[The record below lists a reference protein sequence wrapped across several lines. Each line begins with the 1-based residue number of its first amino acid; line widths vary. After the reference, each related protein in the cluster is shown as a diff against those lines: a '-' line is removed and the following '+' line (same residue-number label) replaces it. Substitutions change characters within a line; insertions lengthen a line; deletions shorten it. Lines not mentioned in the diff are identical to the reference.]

1 MWNNVSK
8 KKKKEL
14 DYNSKYKISMNL
26 YWYKQMID
34 QINKEG
40 EEANFPSIKILSN
53 LCRYSALNK
62 EEHKY
67 RQGKEEFRAEN
78 LANTTNT

>member
-1 MWNNVSK
+1 MWNNMNKNNK
-8 KKKKEL
+8 KIEL

-40 EEANFPSIKILSN
+40 EEASFPSRKIPSN
-53 LCRYSALNK
+53 
-62 EEHKY
+62 
-67 RQGKEEFRAEN
+67 FM
-78 LANTTNT
+78 

>member
-1 MWNNVSK
+1 MWNNVNKNNK
-8 KKKKEL
+8 KIEL

-40 EEANFPSIKILSN
+40 EEASFPSRKIPSN
-53 LCRYSALNK
+53 
-62 EEHKY
+62 
-67 RQGKEEFRAEN
+67 FM
-78 LANTTNT
+78 